1 MSDCPAMIWIVL
13 AGVVAGG
20 WSFMLWAPLA
30 REITIKLATLL
41 EWAKRENATV
51 YAAKLEPI
59 SPFRGK
65 RFNANKVNGILK
77 ADFSE
82 FGDVCQR
89 LQREAKKLDVK
100 AHYAMIPF
108 GSYLVGLAVWYFFV
122 R

>member
-1 MSDCPAMIWIVL
+1 MSDCRPMMWIVL
-13 AGVVAGG
+13 AGVLAGG
-20 WSFMLWAPLA
+20 WSAMLWAPLA

-41 EWAKRENATV
+41 DWARRENPSL

-59 SPFRGK
+59 TPFVGK
-65 RFNANKVNGILK
+65 RFKANKVNGILK
-77 ADFSE
+77 ADFSQ
-82 FGDVCQR
+82 FGEICQR

-108 GSYLVGLAVWYFFV
+108 GVYVVGVAVWYFAV